1 MSARCEYYGG
11 AARQEISTRRSPGRR
26 VAIPALAASQQQHYV
41 VKDFSGYCA
50 VLDAHPSPASH
61 LKIIG
66 KGYDSREAAE
76 QALKGQA
83 HCTT

>member
-1 MSARCEYYGG
+1 MKQYLLA
-11 AARQEISTRRSPGRR
+11 
-26 VAIPALAASQQQHYV
+26 VAMVAGLSIPAFAASQQQHYV
-41 VKDFSGYCA
+41 IKDFSGYCA

-66 KGYDSREAAE
+66 KGYDSHEAAE

>member
-1 MSARCEYYGG
+1 MKQYLLA
-11 AARQEISTRRSPGRR
+11 
-26 VAIPALAASQQQHYV
+26 VALVTGLSLPALAADQPQHYV
-41 VKDFSGYCA
+41 VRDFTGYCA
-50 VLDAHPSPASH
+50 VLDSHPSPASN

-66 KGYDSREAAE
+66 KGYPSHEAAE

>member
-1 MSARCEYYGG
+1 MKQYLLA
-11 AARQEISTRRSPGRR
+11 
-26 VAIPALAASQQQHYV
+26 VALVAGLSMPALAATQEHYV
-41 VKDFSGYCA
+41 VRDFTGYCA
-50 VLDAHPSPASH
+50 VLDAHPSTASH

-76 QALKGQA
+76 QALKGQP

>member
-1 MSARCEYYGG
+1 MKQYLI
-11 AARQEISTRRSPGRR
+11 AAALLAGLSM
-26 VAIPALAASQQQHYV
+26 PALAANQQQHYV
-41 VKDFSGYCA
+41 VRDFTGYCA
-50 VLDAHPSPASH
+50 VLDSHPSPGSH

-66 KGYDSREAAE
+66 KGYDTRSAAE

>member
-1 MSARCEYYGG
+1 MKQYLLA
-11 AARQEISTRRSPGRR
+11 
-26 VAIPALAASQQQHYV
+26 VAMVAGLSIPAFAASQQQHYVV

>member
-1 MSARCEYYGG
+1 MKQYLLAV
-11 AARQEISTRRSPGRR
+11 TL
-26 VAIPALAASQQQHYV
+26 VAGLSIPALAASQQWHYV

-50 VLDAHPSPASH
+50 VLDAYPSPASH

-66 KGYDSREAAE
+66 KGYDTREAAE

>member
-1 MSARCEYYGG
+1 MKQYLI
-11 AARQEISTRRSPGRR
+11 AAALLAGFSM
-26 VAIPALAASQQQHYV
+26 PALAANQNEHYV

-50 VLDAHPSPASH
+50 VLDAHPSPASN

>member
-1 MSARCEYYGG
+1 LSHRRGLAGRAFDARAC
-11 AARQEISTRRSPGRR
+11 RQPTT
-26 VAIPALAASQQQHYV
+26 ALFV
-41 VKDFSGYCA
+41 RDFTGYCA
-50 VLDAHPSPASH
+50 VLDSHPSPASN

-66 KGYDSREAAE
+66 KGYDTRDAAE

>member
-1 MSARCEYYGG
+1 LSHEAISHRRGLAGRAFDARAC
-11 AARQEISTRRSPGRR
+11 RQPTT
-26 VAIPALAASQQQHYV
+26 ALFV
-41 VKDFSGYCA
+41 TGYCA
-50 VLDAHPSPASH
+50 VLDSHPSPASN

-66 KGYDSREAAE
+66 KGYDTRDAAE

>member
-1 MSARCEYYGG
+1 MKQYLI
-11 AARQEISTRRSPGRR
+11 AAALLAGLSR
-26 VAIPALAASQQQHYV
+26 PALAANQQQHYV
-41 VKDFSGYCA
+41 VRDFTGYCA
-50 VLDAHPSPASH
+50 VLDSHPSPASN

-66 KGYDSREAAE
+66 KGYDSRDAAE

>member
-1 MSARCEYYGG
+1 MKQYLLAVALVGG
-11 AARQEISTRRSPGRR
+11 LSL
-26 VAIPALAASQQQHYV
+26 PALAANHQEHYV
-41 VKDFSGYCA
+41 VRDFTGYCA
-50 VLDAHPSPASH
+50 VLDSHPSPASN

-66 KGYDSREAAE
+66 NGYDSREAAE

>member
-1 MSARCEYYGG
+1 MKQYLLA
-11 AARQEISTRRSPGRR
+11 
-26 VAIPALAASQQQHYV
+26 VAMVAGLSIPAFAASQQQHYVV

-66 KGYDSREAAE
+66 KG
-76 QALKGQA
+76 L
-83 HCTT
+83 